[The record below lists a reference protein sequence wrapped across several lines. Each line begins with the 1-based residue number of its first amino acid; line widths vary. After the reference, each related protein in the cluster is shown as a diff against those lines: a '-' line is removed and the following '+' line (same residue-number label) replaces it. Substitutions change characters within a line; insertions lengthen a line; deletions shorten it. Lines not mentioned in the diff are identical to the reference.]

1 MEKGDM
7 SMKIKTLLI
16 VAVAAIG
23 ALGQISFA
31 VAQEA
36 TDAEVIEEVIVTGSR
51 IARKDID
58 GIGKV
63 NVVTADDF
71 SKIGAVSMDQL
82 LKYSPFTAG
91 AQAGSES
98 NYISAKEGYGTASV
112 NLRGLGQNRTLVL
125 VNGRRFVTGGS
136 GANSVV
142 DLNNIPIN
150 MIERVETLLDGS
162 SAIYGADAVAGVVNV
177 ITKRSF
183 DGVQIDATYGIT
195 AEGDAQNTEINL
207 VFGQER
213 DDSGYIVSLNYT
225 DRQEARS
232 KDRSFSECFFEEED
246 GDKFCSG
253 SSRTAGGRGST
264 QTLGTVQFNQDPN
277 GDGDSFVPYSF
288 TEHAFD
294 FQEFFVLTAPFD
306 RTNIS
311 FNGFI
316 DLSNGIRLFT
326 ENTYS
331 ERSSN
336 TEASPANF
344 SGEFFSATY
353 PHNPTGED
361 LNLRRR
367 FVEDEFGARIW
378 EQDVSLFRTVIGLEG
393 ELGNGWDWNASVNY
407 GKSDSDE
414 TFTNAIDLLNLAETL
429 DEANCAAPTATQCV
443 DWFGINDPG
452 SEALNF
458 VNATVP
464 TVGDNIQTSF
474 IANVTGD
481 LFELSNGPVG
491 FAAGLEYRKDEG
503 SYRRLFTRPT
513 RSGGGGST
521 DPIDA
526 DLSSTEVYAE
536 AVFPLA
542 DSFDL
547 NVAARFSDYSD
558 FDSEFTYK
566 VGGDWRVT
574 DTFRLRSTFST
585 SVRTPN
591 IRELYTSE
599 EINFTTFVDPC
610 DQWESSSDTNLMAN
624 CLADVGA
631 GFTQGELFVE
641 LDYPGSQDLSPENAD
656 TFTVGLVFEP
666 EGIEGLALTLDYYNI
681 DIEDSIRNI
690 PPSAALEQCYLST
703 NKSHPTCTDIFRDAF
718 TGDVVFL
725 VVPLINA
732 ASEKMSGVDFGVRYA
747 FEALGGDFN
756 FIWDLAYL
764 DQFDVRFAGAEST
777 FKLAGTISNGEGG
790 NGSYTQTRSS
800 LSLAFDKEKWG
811 ASYHISYIGDADSQ
825 FQRLG
830 ATAPVADSATYHSLE
845 GHVRLTDNIL
855 IRGGINNLFDETPAY
870 YTDPIDQ
877 NTDPFTYDLLGTR
890 FFVKASY
897 TF

>member
-1 MEKGDM
+1 
-7 SMKIKTLLI
+7 MKIKTLL
-16 VAVAAIG
+16 VCAVTAIG
-23 ALGQISFA
+23 ALGPMNF
-31 VAQEA
+31 VLAQEA
-36 TDAEVIEEVIVTGSR
+36 IDGEVLEEIMVTGSR

-58 GIGKV
+58 GVGKV
-63 NVVTADDF
+63 NIVTADDF
-71 SKIGAVSMDQL
+71 AKIGAVSMDQL
-82 LKYSPFTAG
+82 LKYSAFTAG

-150 MIERVETLLDGS
+150 MIVRVETLLDGS
-162 SAIYGADAVAGVVNV
+162 SAIYGADAVAGVVNI

-183 DGVQIDATYGIT
+183 DGVRVDATYGIT

-207 VFGQER
+207 VFGQEM
-213 DDSGYIVSLNYT
+213 DDKGFILSANYT
-225 DRQEARS
+225 DREEARS

-264 QTLGTVQFNQDPN
+264 QTLGTVQFNQDPD

-288 TEHAFD
+288 ALHAFD

-306 RTNIS
+306 RWNIS
-311 FNGFI
+311 ANGFM
-316 DLSNGIRLFT
+316 DLNNGMRLFT

-331 ERSSN
+331 KRSSN
-336 TEASPANF
+336 TVASPANF

-353 PHNPTGED
+353 PSNPTGED

-367 FVEDEFGARIW
+367 FVEDGFGARIW

-393 ELGNGWDWNASVNY
+393 DMDNGWSWDTSINY

-414 TFTNAIDLLNLAETL
+414 VFTNAIDLLNLAETL
-429 DEANCAAPTATQCV
+429 DEANCAAPSATQCV

-452 SEALNF
+452 PEALAF

-464 TVGDNIQTSF
+464 TVGDNVQTSF
-474 IANVTGD
+474 VVNVSGD
-481 LFELSNGPVG
+481 IFELSNGPVG

-536 AVFPLA
+536 AIFPLA
-542 DSFDL
+542 DVFDL
-547 NVAARFSDYSD
+547 NLAARFSDYSN

-591 IRELYTSE
+591 IRELFTSE

-610 DQWESSSDTNLMAN
+610 DQFELSSDANLMAN

-631 GFTQGELFVE
+631 GFVQSELFVE
-641 LDYPGSQDLSPENAD
+641 LDYPGNPNLNPEKAD
-656 TFTVGLVFEP
+656 TFTIGLVFEP
-666 EGIEGLALTLDYYNI
+666 AGIEGLALTLDYYKI

-690 PPSAALEQCYLST
+690 PPSAALEQCYLSA
-703 NKSHPTCTDIFRDAF
+703 NKSHPTCNDIFRDAF

-732 ASEKMSGVDFGVRYA
+732 ASEEMSGVDLGVRYT
-747 FEALGGDFN
+747 FEALGGHFDFN
-756 FIWDLAYL
+756 WDLAYL

-790 NGSYTQTRSS
+790 NGSYTQLRSN
-800 LSLAFDKEKWG
+800 LLLAFDREKWG
-811 ASYHISYIGDADSQ
+811 ASYHISHIGDADSQ
-825 FQRLG
+825 FQRIG
-830 ATAPVADSATYHSLE
+830 ATAPTAGSATYHGLE
-845 GHVRLTDNIL
+845 GNVRLNDNIV
-855 IRGGINNLFDETPAY
+855 IRSGISNLFDKAPAY

-877 NTDPFTYDLLGTR
+877 NTDPFTYDLLGR
-890 FFVKASY
+890 RYFVSASY
-897 TF
+897 SF

>member
-1 MEKGDM
+1 
-7 SMKIKTLLI
+7 MKIKTLLI
-16 VAVAAIG
+16 LAAAAIG
-23 ALGQISFA
+23 ALSPMNFA

-36 TDAEVIEEVIVTGSR
+36 TDGEVLEEIMVTGSR

-58 GIGKV
+58 GVGKV
-63 NVVTADDF
+63 NIVTADDF
-71 SKIGAVSMDQL
+71 AKIGAVSMDQL

-150 MIERVETLLDGS
+150 MIDRMETLLDGS
-162 SAIYGADAVAGVVNV
+162 SAIYGADAVAGVVNI

-183 DGVQIDATYGIT
+183 DGVQIDASYGIT
-195 AEGDAQNTEINL
+195 AEGDGEDSEISL
-207 VFGQER
+207 IFGREM
-213 DDSGYIVSLNYT
+213 DDKGFVISANYT

-288 TEHAFD
+288 ALHAFD

-311 FNGFI
+311 ANGFM
-316 DLSNGIRLFT
+316 DLSYGIRLYT

-367 FVEDEFGARIW
+367 FVEDGFGARIW
-378 EQDVSLFRTVIGLEG
+378 KQDVSLFRTVIGLEG
-393 ELGNGWDWNASVNY
+393 DMDNGWSWDASVNY

-452 SEALNF
+452 PEALAF

-464 TVGDNIQTSF
+464 TVGENVQTSF
-474 IANVTGD
+474 LVNISRD

-503 SYRRLFTRPT
+503 KYR
-513 RSGGGGST
+513 
-521 DPIDA
+521 
-526 DLSSTEVYAE
+526 
-536 AVFPLA
+536 
-542 DSFDL
+542 
-547 NVAARFSDYSD
+547 
-558 FDSEFTYK
+558 
-566 VGGDWRVT
+566 
-574 DTFRLRSTFST
+574 
-585 SVRTPN
+585 
-591 IRELYTSE
+591 
-599 EINFTTFVDPC
+599 
-610 DQWESSSDTNLMAN
+610 
-624 CLADVGA
+624 
-631 GFTQGELFVE
+631 
-641 LDYPGSQDLSPENAD
+641 
-656 TFTVGLVFEP
+656 
-666 EGIEGLALTLDYYNI
+666 
-681 DIEDSIRNI
+681 
-690 PPSAALEQCYLST
+690 
-703 NKSHPTCTDIFRDAF
+703 
-718 TGDVVFL
+718 
-725 VVPLINA
+725 
-732 ASEKMSGVDFGVRYA
+732 
-747 FEALGGDFN
+747 
-756 FIWDLAYL
+756 
-764 DQFDVRFAGAEST
+764 
-777 FKLAGTISNGEGG
+777 
-790 NGSYTQTRSS
+790 
-800 LSLAFDKEKWG
+800 
-811 ASYHISYIGDADSQ
+811 
-825 FQRLG
+825 
-830 ATAPVADSATYHSLE
+830 
-845 GHVRLTDNIL
+845 
-855 IRGGINNLFDETPAY
+855 
-870 YTDPIDQ
+870 
-877 NTDPFTYDLLGTR
+877 
-890 FFVKASY
+890 
-897 TF
+897 

>member
-1 MEKGDM
+1 
-7 SMKIKTLLI
+7 MKIKTLLI

-23 ALGQISFA
+23 TLGQMNFA
-31 VAQEA
+31 AAQA
-36 TDAEVIEEVIVTGSR
+36 APDAEVIEEVLVTGSR

-63 NVVTADDF
+63 DVVTADDF

-91 AQAGSES
+91 AQGGSES
-98 NYISAKEGYGTASV
+98 NYLSAKEGYGTASV

-162 SAIYGADAVAGVVNV
+162 SAIYGADAVAGVVNI
-177 ITKRSF
+177 ITKRSY
-183 DGVQIDATYGIT
+183 DGMQVDATYGIT
-195 AEGDAQNTEINL
+195 AEGDAENAEINL

-253 SSRTAGGRGST
+253 SSHTAGGRGST
-264 QTLGTVQFNQDPN
+264 ETLGTVQFNQDPG
-277 GDGDSFVPYSF
+277 GDGDAFVPYVF
-288 TEHAFD
+288 ALHAYD

-336 TEASPANF
+336 TEASPANI
-344 SGEFFSATY
+344 GNQLFSATY
-353 PHNPTGED
+353 PHNPTAD
-361 LNLRRR
+361 NLTLRRR
-367 FVEDEFGARIW
+367 MIDDGFGARIW
-378 EQDVSLFRTVIGLEG
+378 EQDVSLFRTVVGLEG
-393 ELGNGWDWNASVNY
+393 QMNNGWDWDVSVNY
-407 GKSDSDE
+407 GKSESDE
-414 TFTNAIDLLNLAETL
+414 LFTNAIDLLNLAETL
-429 DEANCAAPTATQCV
+429 DEANCVAPSATQCI
-443 DWFGINDPG
+443 DWFGVGDASP
-452 SEALNF
+452 EALAF
-458 VNATVP
+458 INANLP
-464 TVGDNIQTSF
+464 TVGDNVQTSF
-474 IANVTGD
+474 VANVTGD

-503 SYRRLFTRPT
+503 SYTRLYTRPT

-521 DPIDA
+521 DLDA
-526 DLSSTEVYAE
+526 DLSSTEVYVE

-547 NVAARFSDYSD
+547 NLAARFSDYSN

-591 IRELYTSE
+591 IRELFTLSE
-599 EINFTTFVDPC
+599 PNVTTFVDPC
-610 DQWESSSDTNLMAN
+610 DQWESKSDTNLMAN
-624 CLADVGA
+624 CLADVGV
-631 GFTQGELFVE
+631 GFTQDELFVE
-641 LDYPGSQDLSPENAD
+641 LDYPGNEDLSPEKAD
-656 TFTVGLVFEP
+656 TFTFGLVFEP
-666 EGIEGLALTLDYYNI
+666 AGIEGLALTLDYYMI
-681 DIEDSIRNI
+681 EIEDSIRNI
-690 PPSAALEQCYLST
+690 PPSAALEQCYLSP
-703 NKSHPTCTDIFRDAF
+703 NKSFPNCDDIFRDPF
-718 TGDVVFL
+718 SGDVLFL
-725 VVPLINA
+725 VVPLVNA
-732 ASEKMSGVDFGVRYA
+732 ASEDMSGVDLGVQYG
-747 FEALGGDFN
+747 FEASGGDFM
-756 FIWDLAYL
+756 FSWDLAYL
-764 DQFDVRFAGAEST
+764 DQFDVRFAGAAST
-777 FKLAGTISNGEGG
+777 FELAGTISNGEGG
-790 NGSYTQTRSS
+790 VGSYTQVRSI

-811 ASYHISYIGDADSQ
+811 GSYHISYIGDADSQ

-830 ATAPVADSATYHSLE
+830 ATTPVADSATYHSLE
-845 GHVRLTDNIL
+845 GYVQLTDNFL
-855 IRGGINNLFDETPAY
+855 IRGGINNLFDEAPAY

-877 NTDPFTYDLLGTR
+877 NTDPFTYDLLGR
-890 FFVKASY
+890 RYFVKASY
-897 TF
+897 KF